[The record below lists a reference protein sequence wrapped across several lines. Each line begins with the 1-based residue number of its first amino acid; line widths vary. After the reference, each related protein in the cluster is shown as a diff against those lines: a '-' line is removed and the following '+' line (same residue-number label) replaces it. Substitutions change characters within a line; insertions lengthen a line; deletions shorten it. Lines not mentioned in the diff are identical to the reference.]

1 MREGEHAQ
9 RENIWIAVGGALLSL
24 MIIESAGGLAGLLHM
39 SEGVEA
45 SRRGVEMMRMD
56 DPTDQLES
64 S

>member
-1 MREGEHAQ
+1 
-9 RENIWIAVGGALLSL
+9 
-24 MIIESAGGLAGLLHM
+24 MIIESAGGLDAILCL